1 MFILLIDISLNL
13 YNIFKFQCFL
23 VLNNLNLLLDSENI
37 MASFNFGDME
47 VNTVSSSTSKKR
59 FDCIIGTIE
68 EIVISDE
75 FLQLQHSFMEKYYL
89 EFEDSEENKFIY
101 TDIFKEYG
109 AIIEKYLVN
118 QLKQR
123 IPKFSMEKF
132 AASLHAHKSEI
143 TDEIFDMFV
152 TFTDFL
158 AFKEMFLDYRA
169 DKEGKNIDLLGSV
182 VVHSL
187 STMSATSVTTS

>member
-1 MFILLIDISLNL
+1 
-13 YNIFKFQCFL
+13 
-23 VLNNLNLLLDSENI
+23 
-37 MASFNFGDME
+37 MASFDFGDME
-47 VNTVSSSTSKKR
+47 VITSSSSSANQRR

-75 FLQLQHSFMEKYYL
+75 FLQLQHNFMEKYYL
-89 EFEDSEENKFIY
+89 EFEDTEENKFVY
-101 TDIFKEYG
+101 TDIFQEYG
-109 AIIEKYLVN
+109 AIVEKYLVD
-118 QLKQR
+118 QLKKK
-123 IPKFSMEKF
+123 IPNFSMDKF
-132 AASLHAHKSEI
+132 AASLQGRKDEI

-169 DKEGKNIDLLGSV
+169 EKEGKNINLMNSV

-187 STMSATSVTTS
+187 TSTPTSKLTFN